1 MVLPQLEEQVEM
13 ALLLHFLDQMLHE
26 LVVVALLQ
34 IIQDLMAEVELAEV
48 ELETEQM
55 EQLILVE
62 VLEAEMLQVAQV

>member
-1 MVLPQLEEQVEM
+1 
-13 ALLLHFLDQMLHE
+13 MLHE

>member
-1 MVLPQLEEQVEM
+1 M
-13 ALLLHFLDQMLHE
+13 ALLLQFLDQMLHE